1 MSESLRRESAARL
14 FQEADLERSSPG
26 RDASRTIEL
35 RPEQPSLTQGMGQDR
50 GRVDPGHRAE
60 PPRRSSPQDEDET
73 EVCWVSR
80 QQQQALPVLPSPLY
94 DPLRPWCH
102 WSRYLRWTEVPYPR
116 EPETGGEEEGRT
128 GWVTHGEG
136 ALPPLRALPP
146 LSTCYLI
153 SVNHLSLPSPSPE
166 ALLSYATCPDFSSA

>member
-1 MSESLRRESAARL
+1 MSKSLRRESAARL

-116 EPETGGEEEGRT
+116 EPETGGRGGGKDGVGNSRRGRPAT
-128 GWVTHGEG
+128 FKGI
-136 ALPPLRALPP
+136 A
-146 LSTCYLI
+146 
-153 SVNHLSLPSPSPE
+153 SPE
-166 ALLSYATCPDFSSA
+166 HLLPNLSQSLVPSQPKP